1 MTIVEG
7 LLERLERAYGDEGQA
22 PSPSLT
28 ETTEAPIS
36 VIVSD
41 VSARGARLSGDG
53 LPVQD
58 AHILLMADDLVIEG
72 RVAWSIGTACGIEF
86 RQELSPS
93 CHSNVQRRGMRGQL
107 TRL

>member
-1 MTIVEG
+1 MTNVEG

-22 PSPSLT
+22 PSPSLIEST
-28 ETTEAPIS
+28 EGQIS

-41 VSARGARLSGDG
+41 VSTRGARLSGDA
-53 LPVQD
+53 LPEQD
-58 AHILLMADDLVIEG
+58 ARILLMTDDLVIDG

-86 RQELSPS
+86 RQELSPG
-93 CHSNVQRRGMRGQL
+93 CHSTLQRRGMRGQL